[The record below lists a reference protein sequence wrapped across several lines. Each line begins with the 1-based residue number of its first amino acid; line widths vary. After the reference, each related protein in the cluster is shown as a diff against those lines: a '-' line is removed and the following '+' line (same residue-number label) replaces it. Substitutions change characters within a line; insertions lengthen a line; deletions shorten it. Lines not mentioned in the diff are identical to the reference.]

1 MMESNHLIDSVTSP
15 FGAPQSPIEMKPD
28 TDLLTAVTTSPFTS
42 TSSPF
47 SPTSPTSPSQPTTSY
62 LPSFGSP
69 TSVQSRSPPLSGTF
83 PPSHPLS
90 GAKHMC
96 SICGDRASG
105 KHYGVYSCEGCKGF
119 FKRTVRKEL
128 TYACREDQQC
138 LIDKRQR
145 NRCQYCRYNKC
156 MAMGMKREAVQ
167 EERSRGQKE
176 SNTSTS

>member
-1 MMESNHLIDSVTSP
+1 MMS
-15 FGAPQSPIEMKPD
+15 Q
-28 TDLLTAVTTSPFTS
+28 
-42 TSSPF
+42 
-47 SPTSPTSPSQPTTSY
+47 SPTSASTSY
-62 LPSFGSP
+62 MNFAPNSGQM
-69 TSVQSRSPPLSGTF
+69 TSLQQNNY

-128 TYACREDQQC
+128 TYACRADKQC

-145 NRCQYCRYNKC
+145 NRCQYCRYRKC

-167 EERSRGQKE
+167 EERQRGSRDKNGADEDADGGILGPGDMPTDRILEAERICDKHEQGADD
-176 SNTSTS
+176 